1 MDARRLLLID
11 DDDDIRD
18 VAAMALE
25 EVGGFEVQAAS
36 GGMAGLE
43 LARDHAFDVIILDL
57 MMPQLDGV
65 ATFERLKSDPATA
78 AIPVI
83 FMTATARSGE
93 HDKLRAL
100 GAAGV
105 IGKPF
110 DPFQLPK
117 IITSMLIGLA

>member
-65 ATFERLKSDPATA
+65 ATFERLKSDPATPP
-78 AIPVI
+78 IPSI
-83 FMTATARSGE
+83 FLTSTPRPRN
-93 HDKLRAL
+93 HDKCTAL
-100 GAAGV
+100 SA
-105 IGKPF
+105 P
-110 DPFQLPK
+110 
-117 IITSMLIGLA
+117 